1 MRKTICGIALLAA
14 VMLVAQP
21 AAALTTASGTSVA
34 QTGEVKD
41 VYAAGGTTVDLQGGY
56 ANDVYA
62 AGNSVTVSG
71 PVNGDLNI
79 GASTVTVTGEV
90 TGGVR
95 IAGGTVTINSKVGR
109 NVVLL
114 GGTLTIGT
122 DADIAGEV
130 ISAGSSVVINGHVA
144 GAVNAWAGTATING
158 TIDGPVSLHLNGDDD
173 RDAPALH
180 LQQHA
185 VLKGD
190 LTYWATKDATI
201 DTGATV
207 TGTTKRH
214 EAATVTTKDIK
225 TTIQQFLAI
234 GRLWSLFSALVVGVL
249 IALLFPKTLRNV
261 ADTMLKRSGASI
273 GWGVLIAF
281 ALPIALFILMV
292 TVIGI
297 PLGLL
302 CLGAFVAGCYLTQTF
317 LGFLVGDLLVR
328 WLGKR
333 RAPQDAGVAP
343 RQIAPV
349 WLTLIGIVV
358 MSAVLDFLFGYLGG
372 FAAALSFLFSTI
384 HLFLVLWTFG
394 AIIVV
399 LGGYIRDRELK

>member
-1 MRKTICGIALLAA
+1 MRKIICGIALLAA
-14 VMLVAQP
+14 AVFVAQP
-21 AAALTTASGTSVA
+21 AAALTTASGTSVS

-41 VYAAGGTTVDLQGGY
+41 VYAVGGTTVDLQGSY
-56 ANDVYA
+56 TNDVYT

-71 PVNGDLNI
+71 PVSGDLNI
-79 GASTVTVTGEV
+79 GASTVTVTADV
-90 TGGVR
+90 AGGVR
-95 IAGGTVTINSKVGR
+95 IAGGTVTIDSKVGR

-130 ISAGSSVVINGHVA
+130 IIAGGSVVINGHVA

-158 TIDGPVSLHLNGDDD
+158 TVDGPVSLHLNGDDD
-173 RDAPALH
+173 SDAPALH
-180 LQQHA
+180 LQQNA

-207 TGTTKRH
+207 SGTTKRH

-249 IALLFPKTLRNV
+249 LALLFPQTLRNV
-261 ADTMLKRSGASI
+261 AATMLKRSGASI
-273 GWGVLIAF
+273 GWGVLLAF
-281 ALPIALFILMV
+281 ALPFAFFILMV

-297 PLGLL
+297 PLGFL
-302 CLGAFVAGCYLTQTF
+302 CLGVYVAVFYLAQVF
-317 LGFLVGDLLVR
+317 LGFLVGDLLMR

-333 RAPQDAGVAP
+333 RDPLDGSAAP

-349 WLTLIGIVV
+349 WPTLIGIVV

-372 FAAALSFLFSTI
+372 FVAALSFLFSTI

-394 AIIVV
+394 AVIIV
-399 LGGYIRDRELK
+399 LAGYVREHELK